1 MKSHQKGWGDNY
13 LMDSSL
19 QKLVKHAREV
29 FTAKGIGY
37 TPKELASTLN
47 QDGVACSPEQAMMA
61 IQVLVNEDA
70 IGPKNG
76 HIFASLSA
84 RNH

>member
-1 MKSHQKGWGDNY
+1 MDN
-13 LMDSSL
+13 L

-37 TPKELASTLN
+37 TPSSLASTLTS
-47 QDGVACSPEQAMMA
+47 DGISCSPEQAQMA
-61 IQVLVNEDA
+61 IQVLIDEDS

-76 HIFASLSA
+76 HVFASLAA